1 MNDVIILC
9 GGKGS
14 CLSEETILKPKPMIE
29 IGGKPILWHIM
40 KHYSYYGYHRFI
52 LALGYKGEYVKNYF
66 YNYRIF
72 SSDFTIEMHPEK
84 EPQIHGLSNE
94 SHWEITLVDTGL
106 NTLKGGRIKRL
117 EKYIKGDNFHLTY
130 GDGVSSVNL
139 SELEKFHIK
148 QGKIGTVTGVHPP
161 SRFGEM
167 LIEGDNVIHFEEK
180 PQLSTGIINGGF
192 FVFNRKFF
200 DYLISDDKCDFE
212 FGPLQKIASEGELK
226 VFKYDG
232 FWQCMDTARERDY
245 LNNLWESGL
254 PPWKIWA

>member
-14 CLSEETILKPKPMIE
+14 RLSEETILKPKPMIE

-72 SSDFTIEMHPEK
+72 SNDFTIEMHPEK
-84 EPQIHGLSNE
+84 EPQIHGLSDE

-117 EKYIKGDNFHLTY
+117 ERYVKSDNFHLTY
-130 GDGVSSVNL
+130 GDGVSNINL
-139 SELEKFHIK
+139 NELDRFHMK
-148 QGKIGTVTGVHPP
+148 HGNIGTITGVHPP

-212 FGPLQKIASEGELK
+212 FGPLQKIASEKKLK
-226 VFKYDG
+226 VFKHDG
-232 FWQCMDTARERDY
+232 FWQCMDTIRERDY
-245 LNNLWESGL
+245 LNSLWESGS
-254 PPWKIWA
+254 PPWKIWD